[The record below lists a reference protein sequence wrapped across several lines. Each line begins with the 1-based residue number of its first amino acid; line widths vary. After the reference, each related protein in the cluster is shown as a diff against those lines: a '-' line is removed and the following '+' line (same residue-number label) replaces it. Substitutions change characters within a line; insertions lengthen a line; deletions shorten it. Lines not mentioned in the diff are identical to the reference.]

1 MKIKLEF
8 RKNGT
13 DLYHGVHEIE
23 CAEDFGRAFAVAWQ
37 ELHRVQLGRES
48 SVGAHMNENVL
59 SRSTCGIGI
68 FSMRLNARTRAP
80 SGRKRACLSRLPLS
94 VFSSLPHQCG
104 GA

>member
-48 SVGAHMNENVL
+48 SVGALMEHMNENVL
-59 SRSTCGIGI
+59 E
-68 FSMRLNARTRAP
+68 RLD
-80 SGRKRACLSRLPLS
+80 
-94 VFSSLPHQCG
+94 
-104 GA
+104 GANITVTMV